1 VRALTCN
8 LTFFAGF
15 SSPCHPGPR
24 RQPGFMLNAT
34 QVSSPVTSPAL
45 APAAPG
51 PPFPPSLPPVPT
63 PPRRPMCAA
72 VTPLPPLRYRADLGG
87 LLRSMGLR
95 GAAVELGTRD
105 GKFSH
110 IVLSQWRQCALYVQ
124 VDAWMHLDNYL
135 DTSNAEDGIQGERR
149 RQAYRYLLQAVN
161 ASHLGRGVQ
170 CANLTS
176 VCARRFVDGTFDF
189 IYVDARHDRLGV
201 LEDLHTWWPK
211 LRRGGLMA
219 GHDYTEQVEPRSSWV
234 YLDSPKMYKQLR
246 TPRMAI
252 KTGSAREPSN
262 ATFKTKRPESQ
273 SHSRDT

>member
-1 VRALTCN
+1 VIRKDSWGRFNVQFNILRRVLFALPSWTSSSTWVHAKRDPSL
-8 LTFFAGF
+8 LTGHLTSASASGSR
-15 SSPCHPGPR
+15 SS
-24 RQPGFMLNAT
+24 
-34 QVSSPVTSPAL
+34 VPAL
-45 APAAPG
+45 VTTGANTSTPTHVCCRHPSPTAA
-51 PPFPPSLPPVPT
+51 LP
-63 PPRRPMCAA
+63 
-72 VTPLPPLRYRADLGG
+72 RADLGG

-234 YLDSPKMYKQLR
+234 YLDSPKMYKT
-246 TPRMAI
+246 TPDPQNGHQNWKCA
-252 KTGSAREPSN
+252 
-262 ATFKTKRPESQ
+262 
-273 SHSRDT
+273 